1 MDNVYAC
8 LTTLPERTKALE
20 QTVNSLLPQVDKV
33 FIFLHGYNPTDLPAF
48 LEDNPKIELAYD
60 IEWEDK
66 GDIDKFHFVKEKK
79 LDGYILICDDDLI
92 YPPNYTDVMTKAVDE
107 CEGKTLITAH
117 GSIMFPLPI
126 ASYYTDRYVFPC
138 LGEVKE
144 LTKVHIGGTG
154 AMAYHSTL
162 GFDLDFKDKL
172 INMADIHVG
181 IWAGE
186 KEIPIMVVP
195 HKVGWIKHS
204 EYVEQKDTISGKTFH
219 NTYEQVSAINSRPDL
234 FHSKF
239 QSKKT
244 RPKVTIVV
252 INSRLKSEP
261 GYVKECY
268 DSLRRQTYKNIQIVV
283 LENMDRLMTIGR
295 CFNDGVRRA
304 KGKYILFVGDD
315 DFISDDYISILV
327 NAIETT
333 QVTKVVGISS
343 YLTMFHQNKKT
354 KENIQEPRELI
365 PTGMWSKRYLKKNPF
380 KEYLTRYVDSELM
393 KSAREKGDVLLVT
406 RHNYGYFYRSH
417 PGQVSGYKT
426 LGGAHA
432 TLNDPKEQI
441 NKRIEETAKC

>member
-8 LTTLPERTKALE
+8 LTTLPERTQALE

-33 FIFLHGYNPTDLPAF
+33 FIFLHGYNPVDLPVF

-92 YPPNYTDVMTKAVDE
+92 YPPNYTDVMTKTVDQ
-107 CEGKTLITAH
+107 CQGKALVTAH

-126 ASYYTDRYVFPC
+126 ANYYTDRYVFPC
-138 LGEVKE
+138 LGEVGE
-144 LTKVHIGGTG
+144 LTQVHIGGTG
-154 AMAYHSTL
+154 VMAYHSTL
-162 GFDLDFKDKL
+162 GFDLDFTNKL

-181 IWAGE
+181 IWAKE

-195 HKVGWIKHS
+195 HEAGWIKHS

-219 NTYEQVSAINSRPDL
+219 NTYEQVMAINSRPDL
-234 FHSKF
+234 FQSKF
-239 QSKKT
+239 QEKRT

-252 INSRLKSEP
+252 VNSRLKSHPEL
-261 GYVKECY
+261 VKECY
-268 DSLRRQTYKNIQIVV
+268 DSIRRQNYKNIQIVV
-283 LENMDRLMTIGR
+283 MENTDKLVTIGK

-304 KGKYILFVGDD
+304 KGKYVLFVGDD
-315 DFISDDYISILV
+315 DFISDDYVSTLV
-327 NAIETT
+327 DIIEKTE
-333 QVTKVVGISS
+333 VTKVVGVSS

-365 PTGMWSKRYLKKNPF
+365 PTGMWLKRYLKKNPF
-380 KEYLTRYVDSELM
+380 KEYLTRFVDSELM
-393 KSAREKGDVLLVT
+393 QNAKDKGDVLLIA
-406 RHNYGYFYRSH
+406 RHSYGYFYRSH
-417 PGQVSGYKT
+417 PNQVSGYKA
-426 LGGAHA
+426 LGGAHS
-432 TLNDPKEQI
+432 TLPSGKEKI
-441 NKRIEETAKC
+441 NERLKEVAK